1 MKKRVLALLCALAL
15 IGTSQNLLPVL
26 PVHAADTGT
35 TYYISSIHGNNAN
48 GGTTENT
55 AWETLDPLIGLEL
68 EPGDQILLERG
79 SVFEDGYIHLQDVH
93 GTQEAPIRISSYGAG
108 ARPAIHANGQGV
120 WYQQYGQNL
129 DNANHR
135 RQGYVSSALLLY
147 DVDFVEVS
155 DLELTNES
163 DDFTYF
169 KGAVDS
175 VPEASSASADWRVN
189 KRMDRTGVAGAAKD
203 GGTMQIGR
211 ASCRERV
218 FILV

>member
-79 SVFEDGYIHLQDVH
+79 SVFEDGYIHLQ
-93 GTQEAPIRISSYGAG
+93 GRPSMRMGRGFGISSMG
-108 ARPAIHANGQGV
+108 
-120 WYQQYGQNL
+120 
-129 DNANHR
+129 
-135 RQGYVSSALLLY
+135 
-147 DVDFVEVS
+147 
-155 DLELTNES
+155 
-163 DDFTYF
+163 
-169 KGAVDS
+169 
-175 VPEASSASADWRVN
+175 
-189 KRMDRTGVAGAAKD
+189 RT
-203 GGTMQIGR
+203 
-211 ASCRERV
+211 
-218 FILV
+218 